1 MHTLTDQLRQA
12 ALASA
17 DIGDGAAGYAA
28 LNEPDLLD
36 SQKQIARI
44 RRNYDTHAAW
54 VAGEIARRSSRELG
68 FAGLAQRHGFLTPE
82 ALIQSETG
90 GTRAEAAKLVAVGTL
105 MTDTEAAEELQQA
118 DPGSPFATVPWLA
131 VVAGAVRAGTLSIDA
146 AEAIRKGLGDI
157 DPGVPAEKLA
167 AAAQFLLEEAATM
180 NADQLHRRARR
191 LRDEL
196 DADGIARREKTQRD
210 ARSFR
215 IWRQDDG
222 MYRVSALLPP
232 EDGRLVELIVDGAT
246 SPRRG
251 GPRFVDPATQA
262 RADALRD
269 DERSTEQIAAD
280 AILALLQLGAEAD
293 PNTVFFGRRPTV
305 RILVTEHDLA
315 HTIPNPT
322 VPNAVSPSSA
332 GSPLSGTSPPGP
344 ARVELTGSSL
354 AESSHPGASPTGST
368 ALATLPG
375 LPQPES
381 STAESSPTGSPANGS
396 TPAEPLAGSPPT
408 GSLPAGLTGVPLTG
422 SPLIPSSPPRS
433 SLAGSLPT
441 KSTPTEPT
449 PTCAAPPGH
458 GQIEGHPDPVSMDTV
473 KRLLCSGYT
482 GIEFDDDGQ
491 CINVGRDQRLFTARQ
506 RTGLAARDGGCRWP
520 GCDRPASWCEAHHI
534 EHWKADHGNT
544 DIADG
549 ILLCKAHH
557 LLLHD
562 NHWHVF
568 RTGADYWLL
577 PPLAVDADQ
586 TPIPMPSKSPLMLE
600 RFPPQHPTEH
610 PTKLTG

>member
-1 MHTLTDQLRQA
+1 MQNLTDQLRQA
-12 ALASA
+12 AVASA
-17 DIGDGAAGYAA
+17 EIGDGAAGYAA
-28 LNEPDLLD
+28 LGEADLLE
-36 SQKQIARI
+36 SQKQLARI

-54 VAGEIARRSSRELG
+54 VAGEIARRSSREFG
-68 FAGLAQRHGFLTPE
+68 FSGLAQRHGFLTPE
-82 ALIQSETG
+82 ALIQSDTG
-90 GTRAEAAKLVAVGTL
+90 GTRAEAVKLVAVGTL
-105 MTDTEAAEELQQA
+105 MVDTEAAEGAAERRQA
-118 DPGSPFATVPWLA
+118 DPDAPLTELPELAAPWLA

-167 AAAQFLLEEAATM
+167 AAAQFLLEEAATL
-180 NADQLHRRARR
+180 NADQLLRRARR

-251 GPRFVDPATQA
+251 GPRFVDAATQA
-262 RADALRD
+262 RAVALRD
-269 DERSTEQIAAD
+269 DERTTEQIAAD

-293 PNTVFFGRRPTV
+293 PNTVFFGRRPAV

-315 HTIPNPT
+315 HTVPNPALQN
-322 VPNAVSPSSA
+322 PA
-332 GSPLSGTSPPGP
+332 GQALAGQNP
-344 ARVELTGSSL
+344 A
-354 AESSHPGASPTGST
+354 GASI
-368 ALATLPG
+368 
-375 LPQPES
+375 
-381 STAESSPTGSPANGS
+381 
-396 TPAEPLAGSPPT
+396 
-408 GSLPAGLTGVPLTG
+408 AGLAPV
-422 SPLIPSSPPRS
+422 SQ
-433 SLAGSLPT
+433 
-441 KSTPTEPT
+441 
-449 PTCAAPPGH
+449 APPGH

-491 CINVGRDQRLFTARQ
+491 CINVGRDQRLFTQRQ

-544 DIADG
+544 DVTDG

-586 TPIPMPSKSPLMLE
+586 MPIPMPSKSPLMLE
-600 RFPPQHPTEH
+600 RFPPMQPPMEQ

>member
-1 MHTLTDQLRQA
+1 MQNLTDQLRQA
-12 ALASA
+12 ADASA

-28 LNEPDLLD
+28 LNELDLLE
-36 SQKQIARI
+36 SQKQLARI

-68 FAGLAQRHGFLTPE
+68 FSGLAQRNGFLTPE

-105 MTDTEAAEELQQA
+105 MTDTEAAEAAAERRQA
-118 DPGSPFATVPWLA
+118 DPDAPLTELPELAAPWLA

-167 AAAQFLLEEAATM
+167 AAAQFLLEEAATL
-180 NADQLHRRARR
+180 NADQLLRRARR
-191 LRDEL
+191 LRDQL

-251 GPRFVDPATQA
+251 GPRFVDAATQA

-269 DERSTEQIAAD
+269 DERTTAQIAAD

-293 PNTVFFGRRPTV
+293 PNTVFFGRRPAV

-315 HTIPNPT
+315 HT
-322 VPNAVSPSSA
+322 VPDPAFQN
-332 GSPLSGTSPPGP
+332 LSGQNPAGQDLAGQTPVGQALTRPTAAGP
-344 ARVELTGSSL
+344 APTAMPPTGSTPTQVSL
-354 AESSHPGASPTGST
+354 VGSSQTGPTGAGPTGASPTG
-368 ALATLPG
+368 A
-375 LPQPES
+375 
-381 STAESSPTGSPANGS
+381 SPTGAS
-396 TPAEPLAGSPPT
+396 PT
-408 GSLPAGLTGVPLTG
+408 GA
-422 SPLIPSSPPRS
+422 
-433 SLAGSLPT
+433 SLAGSSQTGSTGASPT
-441 KSTPTEPT
+441 GPA
-449 PTCAAPPGH
+449 PTCLAPPGH

-491 CINVGRDQRLFTARQ
+491 CINVGRDQRLFTQRQ

-534 EHWKADHGNT
+534 EHWKAEQGKT
-544 DIADG
+544 DMADG

-568 RTGADYWLL
+568 RTGANYWLL
-577 PPLAVDADQ
+577 PPVPIDADQ
-586 TPIPMPSKSPLMLE
+586 APIPMPSKSPLMLE
-600 RFPPQHPTEH
+600 RFPPQHPTEQ

>member
-1 MHTLTDQLRQA
+1 MQNLTDQLRQA
-12 ALASA
+12 AVASA

-28 LNEPDLLD
+28 LNELDLLD

-54 VAGEIARRSSRELG
+54 VAGEIARRSSRALG
-68 FAGLAQRHGFLTPE
+68 FSGLAQRHGFLTPE

-118 DPGSPFATVPWLA
+118 DPGSPFATLPWLA

-167 AAAQFLLEEAATM
+167 AAAQFLLEEAASL
-180 NADQLHRRARR
+180 NADQLLRRARR

-251 GPRFVDPATQA
+251 GPRFVDAATQA

-269 DERSTEQIAAD
+269 DERTTEQIAAD

-293 PNTVFFGRRPTV
+293 PNTVFFGRRPAV

-315 HTIPNPT
+315 HTIPDPAFQN
-322 VPNAVSPSSA
+322 
-332 GSPLSGTSPPGP
+332 LSGQNPAGQDLAGQTPVGQALTRPTATGPSPT
-344 ARVELTGSSL
+344 AM
-354 AESSHPGASPTGST
+354 SPTGPDST
-368 ALATLPG
+368 G
-375 LPQPES
+375 L
-381 STAESSPTGSPANGS
+381 
-396 TPAEPLAGSPPT
+396 
-408 GSLPAGLTGVPLTG
+408 
-422 SPLIPSSPPRS
+422 
-433 SLAGSLPT
+433 
-441 KSTPTEPT
+441 
-449 PTCAAPPGH
+449 APPGH
-458 GQIEGHPDPVSMDTV
+458 GQIEGHSDPVSMDTV

-491 CINVGRDQRLFTARQ
+491 CINVGRDQRLFTQRQ

-534 EHWKADHGNT
+534 EHWKADHGKT

-577 PPLAVDADQ
+577 PPVTVDAEQ
-586 TPIPMPSKSPLMLE
+586 TPLPMPSKSPLMLE
-600 RFPPQHPTEH
+600 RFPPKHPPKHPSAHPSEH
-610 PTKLTG
+610 PTRLTG

>member
-1 MHTLTDQLRQA
+1 MQNLTDQLRQA
-12 ALASA
+12 AVASA
-17 DIGDGAAGYAA
+17 EIGDGAAGYAA
-28 LNEPDLLD
+28 LGEADLLE
-36 SQKQIARI
+36 SQKQLARI

-54 VAGEIARRSSRELG
+54 VAGEIARRSSREFG
-68 FAGLAQRHGFLTPE
+68 FSGLAQRHGFLTPE
-82 ALIQSETG
+82 ALIQSDTG

-105 MTDTEAAEELQQA
+105 MVDTEAAEGAAERRQA
-118 DPGSPFATVPWLA
+118 DPDAPLTELPELAAPWLA

-167 AAAQFLLEEAATM
+167 AAAQFLLEEAATL
-180 NADQLHRRARR
+180 NADQLLRRARR

-315 HTIPNPT
+315 HTIPDPAFQNPAGQNPAGHNPAGQNPAGQDLAGQT
-322 VPNAVSPSSA
+322 PVGQALTRPTSA
-332 GSPLSGTSPPGP
+332 GSALNGRSP
-344 ARVELTGSSL
+344 ARPALAVTGSS
-354 AESSHPGASPTGST
+354 PTGASPTGSS

-381 STAESSPTGSPANGS
+381 SPT
-396 TPAEPLAGSPPT
+396 GSPPT
-408 GSLPAGLTGVPLTG
+408 GSTPTQVSLVGSSQTG
-422 SPLIPSSPPRS
+422 STG
-433 SLAGSLPT
+433 A
-441 KSTPTEPT
+441 STGPA
-449 PTCAAPPGH
+449 PTCLAPPGH

-491 CINVGRDQRLFTARQ
+491 CINVGRDQRLFTQRQ

-534 EHWKADHGNT
+534 EHWKAEQGKT
-544 DIADG
+544 DMADG

-577 PPLAVDADQ
+577 PPVTVDADQ
-586 TPIPMPSKSPLMLE
+586 APILMPSKSALMLE
-600 RFPPQHPTEH
+600 RFPPKQPTVQ
-610 PTKLTG
+610 PSRRVG

>member
-12 ALASA
+12 ADASA

-68 FAGLAQRHGFLTPE
+68 FSGLAQRHGFLTPE

-105 MTDTEAAEELQQA
+105 MTDTEAAEELQKA

-131 VVAGAVRAGTLSIDA
+131 VVAGAVSAGTLSIDA

-167 AAAQFLLEEAATM
+167 AAAQFLLEEAATL
-180 NADQLHRRARR
+180 NADQLLRRARR

-251 GPRFVDPATQA
+251 GPRFVDAATQA

-315 HTIPNPT
+315 HTIPHPAFQNPT
-322 VPNAVSPSSA
+322 AQIPAGQNSA
-332 GSPLSGTSPPGP
+332 G
-344 ARVELTGSSL
+344 
-354 AESSHPGASPTGST
+354 
-368 ALATLPG
+368 
-375 LPQPES
+375 
-381 STAESSPTGSPANGS
+381 SSPTGSPP
-396 TPAEPLAGSPPT
+396 TKPPLAEPSPAGSPPAESFPT
-408 GSLPAGLTGVPLTG
+408 ASPPTRVSPAGSSQTGPTG
-422 SPLIPSSPPRS
+422 ASPTGPAATC
-433 SLAGSLPT
+433 LAPVSQ
-441 KSTPTEPT
+441 
-449 PTCAAPPGH
+449 APPGH

-491 CINVGRDQRLFTARQ
+491 CINVGRDQRLFTQRQ

-534 EHWKADHGNT
+534 EHWKAEQGKT

-549 ILLCKAHH
+549 VLLCKAHH

-568 RTGADYWLL
+568 RTGGDYWLL
-577 PPLAVDADQ
+577 PPLAVDAEQ
-586 TPIPMPSKSPLMLE
+586 APIPMPSKSPLMLE
-600 RFPPQHPTEH
+600 RFPPQRPPKHPTEQ
-610 PTKLTG
+610 PRKLTG